1 MEVDYN
7 SLNFSNAVTG
17 CSKMKI
23 SILMGLSAVSL
34 VETEATVSNLSVRM
48 RNFLAK
54 QQPRPQGLLLVQNGG
69 RRNP

>member
-7 SLNFSNAVTG
+7 SLNFINAVTG
-17 CSKMKI
+17 SKMKI

-34 VETEATVSNLSVRM
+34 VETEATDSNLSVRM